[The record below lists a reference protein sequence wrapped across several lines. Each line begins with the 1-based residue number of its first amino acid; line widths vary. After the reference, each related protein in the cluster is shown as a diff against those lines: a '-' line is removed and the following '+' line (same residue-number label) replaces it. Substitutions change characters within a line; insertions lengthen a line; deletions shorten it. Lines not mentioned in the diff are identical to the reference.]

1 MQRILRRL
9 IPIASVLILH
19 GSVCAQV
26 TLETTPL
33 MRSEVKDLK
42 MAVNGLHFNQIS
54 LDEIDYQ
61 QLIVNYME
69 HLDFGHLYFRV
80 SDEIQWKARFG
91 LPMKNAYLDK
101 NEIYPAFYIFNTF
114 QQRAEQRLEW
124 IKAFLLQPIDLE
136 SEDFLIVDDEN
147 ETWPATEQEADV
159 RWTKQLKN
167 EVISQML
174 PDLRKK
180 IDASAEE
187 KSIDLAG
194 GITPEN
200 FGELVDPESFQTMLD
215 DAKKKVLERYERWYT
230 RITEIRPS
238 EVHEDFLTELA
249 QMYDPH
255 SNFMSP
261 DTSEDFGIAISNEL
275 IGIGAVLSDENG
287 YCKIME
293 LVEKGPAEKSK
304 QLTPGDFIVGVA
316 QEDGEFVDVVG
327 KRLRDIVRLIRG
339 EEFSLVR
346 LKIKPA
352 KESEEEKIV
361 DIIRERITLEEKL
374 AAAEIQI
381 IPDGD
386 HQRKIG
392 IISLPSFYGPSHLA
406 PDSSSASGDVERL
419 IEKLQAQNVEG
430 IILDLRSNGGGL
442 LDEAIKVT
450 GLFISQGSV
459 VKLKDRRGNFE
470 INRDHNPNIAW
481 RGPLAVL
488 TSRYSASASEIVAG
502 ALQYYKRAIVIGD
515 LSTHGKGTVQKT
527 YPLPISDFD
536 FFQTREE
543 ILLRPR
549 MLQRI
554 ESLLPAPRPS
564 ANPSIAKITIG
575 KYYLPDGSS
584 TQLRGVESDIV
595 IPSVNEILPI
605 KESDLDNP
613 MPWDV
618 VDGQPLKE
626 DLYSLD
632 KYPMILPG
640 LVEMLDAQS
649 ADRRKALEEF
659 HYLDESIAFFSERYN
674 RNEIPLKLTERLSRI
689 YTDKQISDA
698 LEKRRDTLAEM
709 AFESIPVLL
718 HENTEDAET
727 VAKASSLN
735 PSDELELV
743 FPDDEAAKGEGDSEE
758 EEEEDRK
765 PFDIQKR
772 EAVRIMCD
780 WIQIETRIQEGDQ
793 QRQMALAELKESMG
807 KASGIDTGSDP
818 VRN

>member
-1 MQRILRRL
+1 MQRILRKL

-19 GSVCAQV
+19 GSVFAQV
-26 TLETTPL
+26 TLETTPT

-42 MAVNGLHFNQIS
+42 MAVNGLHFNRMS

-61 QLIVNYME
+61 QLIVDYME
-69 HLDFGHLYFRV
+69 HLDFAHLYFRI

-114 QQRAEQRLEW
+114 QQRAEERLGW
-124 IKAFLLQPIDLE
+124 IRTFLSEPINLE
-136 SEDFLIVDDEN
+136 QEDYLIVDDKN

-167 EVISQML
+167 EIISQML

-180 IDASAEE
+180 IDASAKE
-187 KSIDLAG
+187 KSLDLAA
-194 GITPEN
+194 GIDATLLEQ
-200 FGELVDPESFQTMLD
+200 LVDPESFQTMLD
-215 DAKKKVLERYERWYT
+215 DARQKVLDRYERWYN

-238 EVHEDFLTELA
+238 EVHEDFLTKLA

-287 YCKIME
+287 YCKIQE

-304 QLTPGDFIVGVA
+304 QLAPGDFIVGVA

-339 EEFSLVR
+339 EESSLVR

-352 KESEEEKIV
+352 RGAEEEKIV

-374 AAAEIQI
+374 ASAEIQVI
-381 IPDGD
+381 ENGD
-386 HQRKIG
+386 RQMKIG
-392 IISLPSFYGPSHLA
+392 IINLPSFYGPSHLS

-419 IEKLQAQNVEG
+419 IEKLQAQDVEG
-430 IILDLRSNGGGL
+430 IILDLRTNGGGL

-470 INRDHNPNIAW
+470 INRDHNPNISW

-502 ALQYYKRAIVIGD
+502 ALQYYKRAVVIGD
-515 LSTHGKGTVQKT
+515 ISTHGKGTVQKT
-527 YPLPISDFD
+527 YPLPISEFD

-554 ESLLPAPRPS
+554 ESLLPAPRQT

-584 TQLRGVESDIV
+584 TQLKGVESDIV

-626 DLYSLD
+626 DLYALD
-632 KYPMILPG
+632 NYPMILPG
-640 LVEMLDAQS
+640 LVEMLNSQS
-649 ADRRKALEEF
+649 AVRRSELEEF
-659 HYLDESIAFFSERYN
+659 QYLDESIKFFSERYN
-674 RNEIPLKLTERLSRI
+674 RDQIPLRLTERLTRI
-689 YTDKQISDA
+689 YTDKEISDV
-698 LEKRRDTLAEM
+698 LEKRRDTLAGM
-709 AFESIPVLL
+709 AFESIPVVL
-718 HENTEDAET
+718 HEKPAGDET
-727 VAKASSLN
+727 AAITSSPN
-735 PSDELELV
+735 ASDELDLV
-743 FPDDEAAKGEGDSEE
+743 FPDDAASADGEDTEE
-758 EEEEDRK
+758 EKDRK

-772 EAVRIMCD
+772 EAVRIMSD
-780 WIQIETRIQEGDQ
+780 WILIENRIREGDQ
-793 QRQMALAELKESMG
+793 QRQMALAALKESME
-807 KASGIDTGSDP
+807 KTSAMPHNENPI
-818 VRN
+818 RN